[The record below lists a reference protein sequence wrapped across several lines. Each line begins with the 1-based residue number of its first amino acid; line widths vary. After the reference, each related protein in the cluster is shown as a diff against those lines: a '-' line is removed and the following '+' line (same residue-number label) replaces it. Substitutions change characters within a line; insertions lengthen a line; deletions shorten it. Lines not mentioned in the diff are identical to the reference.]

1 MVNIST
7 RESICRPDRLGA
19 GECSLGI
26 ITMTRGV
33 WMPWEKVKVI
43 SKVIMVREKGPRV
56 PGGDTEVK
64 GARGAGRAT
73 TVGSLGILPVNVLTP
88 RVRAKEK
95 GPLLLDRERA
105 SMSWIRKPSSLRP
118 NLVVIIMGVG
128 DMVTT
133 GRGD

>member
-1 MVNIST
+1 MVNSNT
-7 RESICRPDRLGA
+7 REPICRPDRLGA

-33 WMPWEKVKVI
+33 WMPWEKVKEI
-43 SKVIMVREKGPRV
+43 SKVIMVRAKGRRV

-64 GARGAGRAT
+64 GERGARTAT

-95 GPLLLDRERA
+95 GPLLLDPERA
-105 SMSWIRKPSSLRP
+105 STSWIRKPSSLRP

-128 DMVTT
+128 DTGTT